1 MERLHLDEIRTH
13 TRCKTFCYDFY
24 QQTKEVAMLQ
34 EICHYP
40 SPTMTLKYIGVN
52 EDSMDRADLMHA
64 LFR

>member
-1 MERLHLDEIRTH
+1 
-13 TRCKTFCYDFY
+13 
-24 QQTKEVAMLQ
+24 MLQ